1 MSLISEMRREG
12 IKPNVVT
19 FSAVINACASASA
32 KLARRMEEDNVNN
45 NRASLED
52 VRLPMNRALRL
63 LEAMQSPKS
72 SVKPNIV
79 TVSCPILLFER
90 LMHILCLPFS
100 HSIIHLCSTSQ
111 YNAAIRACAE
121 GFNLEGAFDLL
132 RQLKEDGLEPT
143 IVTYGSLMTACE
155 RVGDIEAASKV
166 FRMFQEEEEK
176 NEEGEEDDNN
186 DNDQERLQVNEIIY
200 GAAISC
206 CRKARQPE
214 RALLLLR
221 KMISEELSP
230 NTALF
235 NTVIAALADGK
246 PDSTTSKND
255 LLWEK
260 ALAVY
265 KVMKSKHAP
274 PDVTPNRQTYNILIR
289 CLSVNLQ
296 PGYAESILNDM
307 RKAGYVPDVD
317 LYTMAVRSYEKCGNP
332 MKALGLMES

>member
-1 MSLISEMRREG
+1 MEG
-12 IKPNVVT
+12 
-19 FSAVINACASASA
+19 S
-32 KLARRMEEDNVNN
+32 
-45 NRASLED
+45 
-52 VRLPMNRALRL
+52 
-63 LEAMQSPKS
+63 
-72 SVKPNIV
+72 
-79 TVSCPILLFER
+79 
-90 LMHILCLPFS
+90 
-100 HSIIHLCSTSQ
+100 
-111 YNAAIRACAE
+111 
-121 GFNLEGAFDLL
+121 FDLL

-166 FRMFQEEEEK
+166 FRMVKEEEEK

-235 NTVIAALADGK
+235 NTVISALADGK
-246 PDSTTSKND
+246 PDSKTTRSD

-265 KVMKSKHAP
+265 RVMKSKHAP
-274 PDVTPNRQTYNILIR
+274 PDVTPNRQTYNILVR
-289 CLSVNLQ
+289 CLSANLQ
-296 PGYAESILNDM
+296 PGYAESVLIDM

-332 MKALGLMES
+332 MKALGLMESMREVGYDFYEIKVLDEAFKNGVKILNRVGRGFSADGIEGDEDSYALGEEMMNFDDDEDFELSIDSLK